1 MLDGD
6 ARYKEPAQK
15 PKVKDYLLSKYDARG
30 VSDRQHSPNI
40 CFLPNYFAPESYLY
54 RIIFELIHNENDH
67 AIFWRTLDQKEDTA
81 LYTATKIRDIFS
93 TLPKDFN
100 NDDLKKI
107 FGEYNSDPAK
117 NSELWLFIN
126 RSGLLD
132 YYYGDY
138 GTIDELLNFFTNFKV
153 AYEMAKSKTLAN
165 RFG

>member
-1 MLDGD
+1 M
-6 ARYKEPAQK
+6 
-15 PKVKDYLLSKYDARG
+15 
-30 VSDRQHSPNI
+30 
-40 CFLPNYFAPESYLY
+40 
-54 RIIFELIHNENDH
+54 HNENNH
-67 AIFWRTLDQKEDTA
+67 AVFWRTLDQKEDTA

-93 TLPKDFN
+93 LLPKDFN

-107 FGEYNSDPAK
+107 FGEYNSDSAK

-138 GTIDELLNFFTNFKV
+138 GTIDELLNFFTNFKI
-153 AYEMAKSKTLAN
+153 AYEMTKSKTLAN